1 MRRVSRPAKYKA
13 KDKFIKRDDLAD
25 GHLSDSDDDSELSV
39 EEDQRERQALFDLSS
54 CSLRS
59 QSFKCQTCKKSHI
72 GRWGLAQHFKQN
84 PGCGQLDPEM
94 VLSEKANESTVRGC
108 TVERTLGLTSP
119 GLSMPA
125 APHEGGAGSCLV
137 RVSMRWPAGNVCV

>member
-39 EEDQRERQALFDLSS
+39 EEDQRERQVLFDLSS

-59 QSFKCQTCKKSHI
+59 QSFKCQTCKKSYV
-72 GRWGLAQHFKQN
+72 GRWGLAQHFKLN
-84 PGCGQLDPEM
+84 PGRGQLDPEM

-108 TVERTLGLTSP
+108 TAERTLGLSSP

-137 RVSMRWPAGNVCV
+137 TVSMRWPAGNVCI